1 MRVVWSQEARADIRA
16 IYAYRARFSPS
27 GARAL
32 LKTIRSR
39 ALQLQDFPDSGRI
52 VPEMN
57 NPYMRELIEGDYR
70 IVYERFPDRVEIFA
84 VLDGR
89 AAFQDSNE

>member
-16 IYAYRARFSPS
+16 IHAYPSRFSRA
-27 GARAL
+27 GAGTL
-32 LKTIRSR
+32 LKTLRAR
-39 ALQLQDFPDSGRI
+39 ALQLQDFPDSGRL

-70 IVYERFPDRVEIFA
+70 ILYERFPDRVEIFA
-84 VLDGR
+84 VLHGR
-89 AAFQDSNE
+89 AAFQDSND